1 MTPTSKQIEEAK
13 QTLTN
18 AGYFTD
24 NLWHVSDVKENF
36 KQTFFDEVSDD
47 TAQMILEYA
56 LTNPSTM
63 EHIWEAIRIAAID
76 ENLTMRNS

>member
-1 MTPTSKQIEEAK
+1 MPTSKQIEEAK

-36 KQTFFDEVSDD
+36 ERYGSNDFR
-47 TAQMILEYA
+47 
-56 LTNPSTM
+56 
-63 EHIWEAIRIAAID
+63 IRPNKPCYNGAY
-76 ENLTMRNS
+76 LGGY